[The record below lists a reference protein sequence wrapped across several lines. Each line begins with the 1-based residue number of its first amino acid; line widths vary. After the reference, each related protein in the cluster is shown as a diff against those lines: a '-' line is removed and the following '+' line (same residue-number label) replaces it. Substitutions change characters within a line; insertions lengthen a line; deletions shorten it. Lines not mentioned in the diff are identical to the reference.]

1 MVMGLIRKCNRFCV
15 WMGRC
20 LNQHEGECM
29 GYAEP
34 DDDDIDEEIE
44 RMTY

>member
-1 MVMGLIRKCNRFCV
+1 MELIRKCNRFCI

-34 DDDDIDEEIE
+34 DDDDIDDEIE